1 MNNKKERPQ
10 LRKEIIFIFEEYVLN
25 SKFINPS
32 WKEIFIYLFI
42 KDFIKYL
49 KINSIR
55 LIKN

>member
-32 WKEIFIYLFI
+32 
-42 KDFIKYL
+42 
-49 KINSIR
+49 
-55 LIKN
+55 